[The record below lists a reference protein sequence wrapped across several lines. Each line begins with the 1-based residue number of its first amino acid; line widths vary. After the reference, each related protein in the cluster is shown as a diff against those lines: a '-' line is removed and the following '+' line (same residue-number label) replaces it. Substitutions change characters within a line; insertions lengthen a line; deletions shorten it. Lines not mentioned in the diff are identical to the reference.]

1 MKIQTGHGTITLTAL
16 LAIYSI
22 SMVTSLPGLA
32 ISPILGDLKNI
43 FKDASDLELQMLES
57 LPSFIIVPFI
67 LLAGR
72 LSLRINK
79 KRILI
84 IGLSIFF
91 GCSVIYPFSNSLWLL
106 LLVSALLGVG
116 AGMVIPFSTGLIADN
131 FTKRYRT
138 RQLGIA
144 SAITNISLVFA
155 TFLAGVLASIN
166 WRYAFL
172 VYCLSGI
179 SLLFAFKLNST
190 PPAVPQSDK
199 HSNDTPVTT
208 NHNWPIALMFLYYFI
223 TFIVLTVPFNLSIYM
238 ETLKFKDPDIS
249 GTFISI
255 FFLAMT
261 IPGLFINNII
271 GWLRGYTNVDS
282 AAAIALGFV
291 LFIVK
296 GGPILLTIGVLLIGI
311 GYGCMQPII
320 YDKTSTSITESHAT
334 FALALVMAMNYIA
347 IITYPFILEIL
358 QEIFSTD
365 ASYFPFL
372 LSTILACIFAV
383 FTYLKRNTNTLGMQI
398 QR

>member
-1 MKIQTGHGTITLTAL
+1 M
-16 LAIYSI
+16 
-22 SMVTSLPGLA
+22 
-32 ISPILGDLKNI
+32 
-43 FKDASDLELQMLES
+43 
-57 LPSFIIVPFI
+57 
-67 LLAGR
+67 
-72 LSLRINK
+72 
-79 KRILI
+79 
-84 IGLSIFF
+84 
-91 GCSVIYPFSNSLWLL
+91 IYPFSNSLWLL
-106 LLVSALLGVG
+106 LVVSALLGVG
-116 AGMVIPFSTGLIADN
+116 AGMIIPFSTGLIADN

-249 GTFISI
+249 GTYISV

-271 GWLRGYTNVDS
+271 GWLRGFTNVFS

-296 GGPILLTIGVLLIGI
+296 GGPILFTIGVLLIGI

-320 YDKTSTSITESHAT
+320 YDKTSTSTAESHAT
-334 FALALVMAMNYIA
+334 FALALVMAMNYMA

-358 QEIFSTD
+358 QGIFSTD

-372 LSTILACIFAV
+372 FSTILAGIFAV
-383 FTYLKRNTNTLGMQI
+383 FTYFKRNTSTLGIQI

>member
-1 MKIQTGHGTITLTAL
+1 MATAIGQRL
-16 LAIYSI
+16 
-22 SMVTSLPGLA
+22 V
-32 ISPILGDLKNI
+32 
-43 FKDASDLELQMLES
+43 
-57 LPSFIIVPFI
+57 
-67 LLAGR
+67 GR
-72 LSLRINK
+72 
-79 KRILI
+79 
-84 IGLSIFF
+84 
-91 GCSVIYPFSNSLWLL
+91 
-106 LLVSALLGVG
+106 G

-271 GWLRGYTNVDS
+271 SWLRGYTNVYS

-320 YDKTSTSITESHAT
+320 YDKTSTSTTESHAT